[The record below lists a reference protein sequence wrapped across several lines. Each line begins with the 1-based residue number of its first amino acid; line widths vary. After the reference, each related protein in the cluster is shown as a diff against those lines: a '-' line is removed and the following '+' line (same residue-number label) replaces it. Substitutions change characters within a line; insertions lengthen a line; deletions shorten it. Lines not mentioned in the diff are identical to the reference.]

1 MNYDAILAIF
11 NCIKE
16 KIKYTTPETNR
27 QKEIP
32 EEIKKWYEEQKT
44 TNNINIEEKNISP
57 IKEGTNGELCIYY
70 ITPRET
76 NQRVSTNSS
85 GKEKIMNELTN
96 KSRDKMIKET
106 IYNYLTAILNGIEF
120 LPFDVKQLEEQS
132 VYECKATGIDSE
144 QIKVDYDEDTL
155 KTNIKITTNNTH
167 LKISLLPEIISTNY
181 NGMISLQ
188 PPKEKNKYNIKKIFS
203 FLKQKSRFIIENQEK
218 AEFISITKDEI
229 KSQHHANG
237 TIYKEEGVYILEV
250 TNNIFTINYFDQ
262 ETINT
267 IMETNLNKKFELTN
281 FIKMLRDKKDLS
293 TTDFIEKLE
302 KTGLLP
308 NANFSIPC
316 TPKELQILV
325 NKAYID
331 AKSLI
336 KDLYKGQN

>member
-16 KIKYTTPETNR
+16 KIKYTTTETNK
-27 QKEIP
+27 QQEIP
-32 EEIKKWYEEQKT
+32 EEIRKWYEELKT
-44 TNNINIEEKNISP
+44 TNNINIDENNISS
-57 IKEGTNGELCIYY
+57 IKEGTNGELCTYY
-70 ITPRET
+70 IPTRET

-85 GKEKIMNELTN
+85 EKEKIMNELIN

-106 IYNYLTAILNGIEF
+106 IYNYLTNILNGIEF
-120 LPFDVKQLEEQS
+120 LPFDVKQQEEQS
-132 VYECKATGIDSE
+132 VYECKATGKDSE

-181 NGMISLQ
+181 NAMLTIT
-188 PPKEKNKYNIKKIFS
+188 PTTKNKYNIKKIFS
-203 FLKQKSRFIIENQEK
+203 FFKQKSRFEIKNQEK
-218 AEFISITKDEI
+218 AEFISITKEEI
-229 KSQHHANG
+229 KSQYHANG

-250 TNNIFTINYFDQ
+250 TNNTFTINYFDQ

-281 FIKMLRDKKDLS
+281 FIKILREKKDLS
-293 TTDFIEKLE
+293 NTDFIEKLE

-316 TPKELQILV
+316 TPKELQTLI
-325 NKAYID
+325 NKTYLD